1 MKGLIMMFNAV
12 CPPDDR
18 DEYPRELE
26 PDGKPDRCD

>member
-1 MKGLIMMFNAV
+1 MTTNCVNA
-12 CPPDDR
+12 PDDR